1 LKAITY
7 TLRNDK
13 NNSDVF
19 YSELGFFTSEVIKEA
34 ERSCLNYVVSFREYL
49 RTNKT
54 EKIRTDEEYLFEF
67 LTIGVLWL
75 KYSNA
80 AGDLKYPSYRLLAYL
95 YNLRQKNK
103 AVKKYVDFV
112 RGILSTA
119 FLYRKNKGETPA
131 APSFK
136 NYIKLLNWMQA
147 SGEFKEEVKRLELWK
162 MYFKNAGEE
171 KTKLFIIEAKRFAR
185 WFEYEAE
192 EALGD
197 YTRYLDVYLNTG
209 LKKHRWKEDI
219 IFCAR
224 TEVEYHLNMVGSEIM
239 NRAFKQN
246 FNDTKEKA
254 VLIPACMRL
263 LPDRER
269 NLPGDYCKAERK
281 GLDYTCTNCS
291 AGCRVYQLNKLG
303 EKENFKVYIVP
314 HSSDFSGWLHEHGVN
329 SNIGTVGV
337 ACINNLISGG
347 LELKSLDIPAQCVF
361 LDYCGCKNH
370 WHKAG
375 FPTDINFKRLNSVLK
390 TEDEIPSFV

>member
-1 LKAITY
+1 MP
-7 TLRNDK
+7 
-13 NNSDVF
+13 
-19 YSELGFFTSEVIKEA
+19 
-34 ERSCLNYVVSFREYL
+34 YVVSFREYL
-49 RTNKT
+49 EQNKT
-54 EKIRTDEEYLFEF
+54 ENIRTDEEYLFEF
-67 LTIGVLWL
+67 LTIGILWL

-80 AGDLKYPSYRLLAYL
+80 SRELKYPSYKLLVFL
-95 YNLRQKNK
+95 YELRQKNIGI
-103 AVKKYVDFV
+103 KKYVDFV
-112 RGILSTA
+112 RGILST
-119 FLYRKNKGETPA
+119 FLLYRKNAGIMPS
-131 APSFK
+131 APSYK
-136 NYIKLLNWMQA
+136 NYKKLLNWMHA
-147 SGEFKEEVKRLELWK
+147 TGEFKEEVKRLELWK
-162 MYFKNAGEE
+162 LYFESAGED

-192 EALGD
+192 EALGE

-224 TEVEYHLNMVGSEIM
+224 TEAEYHLNMVGAEIM
-239 NRAFKQN
+239 NRAYKKSF
-246 FNDTKEKA
+246 DSSEEKA

-263 LPDRER
+263 LPDKGRHVQ
-269 NLPGDYCKAERK
+269 GDYCKAERR
-281 GLDYTCTNCS
+281 GLDYICTNCS
-291 AGCRVYQLNKLG
+291 AGCRVHQLNKLG
-303 EKENFKVYIVP
+303 EKENFKVYIIP
-314 HSSDFSGWLHEHGVN
+314 HSSDFSAWLREHGLN

-390 TEDEIPSFV
+390 AEDEIPSFV